1 MGVGGGQLNHDLQRA
16 QDEKL
21 VIEDKQKWDDLT
33 DEEKNKFLF
42 YPGVTWGHNVPD
54 ENRNEYASRT
64 GQAASK
70 YLPAPNAVHAS
81 DVKEGFLKQIHIG
94 VFGACRILLQADYIH
109 ESSLKKL
116 CESVDKEALDATP
129 SNVIWKTGTTFTSM
143 DLQNCLNDPVETLN
157 AAWNNGDEERKKTFV
172 EYSLTLTDEDLKAS
186 VQTLSKLI
194 KARGGFTPEGDWNN
208 LNGFVVRKSMF
219 RT

>member
-1 MGVGGGQLNHDLQRA
+1 MNHDLQRA

-33 DEEKNKFLF
+33 DEEKNNFLF

-70 YLPAPNAVHAS
+70 YLPAPYNAVHAS
-81 DVKEGFLKQIHIG
+81 DVKERILKQIHIG
-94 VFGACRILLQADYIH
+94 VFGAIRILLHAKYINQ
-109 ESSLKKL
+109 SSLKKL
-116 CESVDKEALDATP
+116 CESVDKDALNATP
-129 SNVIWKTGTTFTSM
+129 SNVIWKTGTTSM
-143 DLQNCLNDPVETLN
+143 DLQNWLFDPVETLN
-157 AAWNNGDEERKKTFV
+157 DAWNSGDEERKKTFV

-194 KARGGFTPEGDWNN
+194 KARGGYTPAGQLNV
-208 LNGFVVRKSMF
+208 LNGFIVCKSMIL
-219 RT
+219 R